1 MRAATFFTLL
11 FLFAACLTVLAGT
24 PHGKAL
30 DRRLNCYDS
39 IQQAPHMCLDFV
51 YGLMKCLKDSLKEKA
66 LCVDDYW
73 KYVSSFDN
81 CAYDF
86 FSCLIPPGVKWS

>member
-51 YGLMKCLKDSLKEKA
+51 YGLMKCLKHCPSLISCFYQYECNEYLA
-66 LCVDDYW
+66 ICTVTISA
-73 KYVSSFDN
+73 VSETELGNDRSE
-81 CAYDF
+81 
-86 FSCLIPPGVKWS
+86 